1 MANMVR
7 CRLEDRTVAINM
19 DQVYRWDH
27 TLQPGGT
34 GGQLTIYM
42 TVGQPPPLGGDV
54 VDALLPLLERESD
67 EARPRPRQTSPAL
80 PTPQP

>member
-1 MANMVR
+1 MVR
-7 CRLEDRTVAINM
+7 FRLEDRTVAINM
-19 DQVYRWDH
+19 DHVYRWDH
-27 TLQPGGT
+27 TIQPGGT

-42 TVGQPPPLGGDV
+42 TMGQSLQLGGDV

-67 EARPRPRQTSPAL
+67 EARPRPQPQASSAL